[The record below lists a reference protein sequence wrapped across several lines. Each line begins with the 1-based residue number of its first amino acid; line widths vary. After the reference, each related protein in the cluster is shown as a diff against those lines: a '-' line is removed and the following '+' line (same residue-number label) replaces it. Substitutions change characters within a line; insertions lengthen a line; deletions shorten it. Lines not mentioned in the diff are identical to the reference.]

1 MKNRVADFIM
11 RDRLSRNR
19 DNTSDGRRGVPG
31 SGRRSDRESDNDYMR
46 GYKDGYDEAR
56 GDREDN
62 RDRENRDMRRDGH
75 HLKLDK
81 FDMMRWKKMLRNAD
95 GTMGPHFEM
104 QDIESAIGK
113 LSIRFDEYSEK
124 EFCMTMNMLY
134 SDLCEVER
142 ANVSPEKEVHHY
154 AKLAKAWLEDDD
166 GPSGSEKLAL
176 YFYCIVDDE

>member
-11 RDRLSRNR
+11 RDRLSRGSDERRSMR
-19 DNTSDGRRGVPG
+19 DSDERRG
-31 SGRRSDRESDNDYMR
+31 SRDSADYEQ
-46 GYKDGYDEAR
+46 GYMDGYDEAR
-56 GDREDN
+56 RGSRNDRERGSRN
-62 RDRENRDMRRDGH
+62 DRERMDGH
-75 HLKLDK
+75 RLSLTK

-95 GTMGPHFEM
+95 GSTGPHFEM
-104 QDIESAIGK
+104 QDVESAINK
-113 LSIRFDEYSEK
+113 LGIRFDAYSEA

-142 ANVSPEKEVHHY
+142 ANVSPEKEAHHY

-166 GPSGSEKLAL
+166 GPEGSEKLAL